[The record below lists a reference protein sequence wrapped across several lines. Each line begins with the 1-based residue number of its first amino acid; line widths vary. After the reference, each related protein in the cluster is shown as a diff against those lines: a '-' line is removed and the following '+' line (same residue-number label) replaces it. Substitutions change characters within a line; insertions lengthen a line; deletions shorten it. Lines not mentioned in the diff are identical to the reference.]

1 MRATIVHQLL
11 TDNCCYRV
19 PSAFSVGPRISARRM
34 TAVDG
39 RDPIPKTGFRGLNA
53 LVSESTR
60 AAASAENFMVK
71 HAVEKV
77 QVVQ

>member
-1 MRATIVHQLL
+1 
-11 TDNCCYRV
+11 
-19 PSAFSVGPRISARRM
+19 M